1 MTTASIFSD
10 HAARLRQFMARCAV
24 SGFARTVSDDAE
36 FSSLAL
42 ATFTLQFQQN
52 AVYQRW
58 CRAAAMI
65 PDRVRH
71 WAEIPAMPTSAFKE
85 LDVTSLAPL
94 ERTAVF
100 HSSGTTEQRP
110 SRHFHCTE
118 SLALYEASLLGW
130 FRSCLMREGQG
141 RIRLLVLTPPPAD
154 APHSSLVHML
164 ETLRREVGTSDTRF
178 YGAIA
183 EAGAWSLD
191 ERGVEAAALEAC
203 DDGEPVMLLGTA
215 FSYVNWLDSLVADG
229 RTLRLPSG
237 SRVLETGGY
246 KGRSRTLPKAELHQ
260 LLGVRLGITREQ
272 IVCEYGM
279 SELSSQAYDVAATD
293 ETAGYSSSRHFQFP
307 PWARVRILS
316 PETGREVQDGEAGLV
331 RVFDLA
337 NLWSVAAVQT
347 EDLAIRRGTG
357 FELVGRVAAAEA
369 RGCSLMSL

>member
-1 MTTASIFSD
+1 
-10 HAARLRQFMARCAV
+10 
-24 SGFARTVSDDAE
+24 
-36 FSSLAL
+36 
-42 ATFTLQFQQN
+42 
-52 AVYQRW
+52 
-58 CRAAAMI
+58 
-65 PDRVRH
+65 
-71 WAEIPAMPTSAFKE
+71 MPTAAFKE
-85 LDVTSLAPL
+85 LDVTSLAPM

-110 SRHFHCTE
+110 SRHFHCAE

-154 APHSSLVHML
+154 TPHSSLVHMF
-164 ETLRREVGTSDTRF
+164 ETLRREVGTSGSRF
-178 YGAIA
+178 FGAIH

-191 ERGVEAAALEAC
+191 ERGVEVAVREAGN
-203 DDGEPVMLLGTA
+203 DGEAVMLLGTA

-229 RTLRLPSG
+229 RTLRLPPD

-260 LLGVRLGITREQ
+260 LVGERLGITREQ

-279 SELSSQAYDVAATD
+279 IELSSQAYDVAATD
-293 ETAGYSSSRHFQFP
+293 ETAGYSSSRQFQVP

-369 RGCSLMSL
+369 RGCSLMSANR